1 MHTYATPYH
10 IAREQKPELPTYCF
24 RPERVTAAAQWFV
37 EKFPAQPFYAV
48 KVNPAPHVLDALWEG
63 GIRSF
68 DAASEK
74 EIELIRGRFPEARI
88 AFLHPV
94 KPRQAIRRAYFNHGV
109 RIFVTDSMAELQKIL
124 DATDFAKDLTIL
136 VRIAV
141 SNEGSALPLSGKFGA
156 SAEEAAEILSVA
168 RRYADELGV
177 SFHVGSQA
185 MKPSAWAQAMA
196 DASRVIIDAGV
207 TVDIVDVGGGFPAIY
222 ADKNPP
228 AMDDYVAM
236 VMRSFENMFVLE
248 NADLWCEPG
257 RALVAEAES
266 LLVQVDLSKGNA
278 IYINEGSYG
287 ALYDAVHENW
297 VFPMRAI
304 SGDGRKLGRMV
315 EYTVYGPTCDSA
327 DMLPYKATIS
337 RSAISAPMAARWR
350 RASTALASP
359 SWRLSRIAPGRRFMA
374 RPKAPKSSRL
384 AQWPRTEPREN
395 RSGAARARFPLPFQ
409 TDL

>member
-24 RPERVTAAAQWFV
+24 RPERVTAAASWFV
-37 EKFPAQPFYAV
+37 EKFPAQAFYAV

-74 EIELIRGRFPEARI
+74 EIELIRGRFPDARI

-124 DATDFAKDLTIL
+124 DATDFARDLTIL

-156 SAEEAAEILSVA
+156 SAAEAAEILSVA

-222 ADKNPP
+222 ADKNLP

-266 LLVQVDLSKGNA
+266 LLVGVDLVKGDA
-278 IYINEGSYG
+278 LYINEGSYG

-327 DMLPYKATIS
+327 DMLPYKVWLPAGLTEGDYVEIGNIGAYGRSMATRFNGFGESDLAIVQDSPWPSLYGSAEGAEVIS
-337 RSAISAPMAARWR
+337 IGSMA
-350 RASTALASP
+350 T
-359 SWRLSRIAPGRRFMA
+359 
-374 RPKAPKSSRL
+374 
-384 AQWPRTEPREN
+384 N
-395 RSGAARARFPLPFQ
+395 
-409 TDL
+409 

>member
-24 RPERVTAAAQWFV
+24 RPDRVTAAASWFV
-37 EKFPAQPFYAV
+37 QKFPAQAFYAV

-74 EIELIRGRFPEARI
+74 EIELIRGRFPDARI

-124 DATDFAKDLTIL
+124 DATDFARDLTIL

-156 SAEEAAEILSVA
+156 SAAEAAEILSVA

-266 LLVQVDLSKGNA
+266 LLVGVDLVKGDA
-278 IYINEGSYG
+278 LYINEGSYG

-327 DMLPYKATIS
+327 DMLPYKVWLPAGLTEGDYVEIGNIGAYGRSMATRFNGFGESDLAIVQDSPWPSLYGSAEGAEVIS
-337 RSAISAPMAARWR
+337 IGSMA
-350 RASTALASP
+350 T
-359 SWRLSRIAPGRRFMA
+359 
-374 RPKAPKSSRL
+374 
-384 AQWPRTEPREN
+384 N
-395 RSGAARARFPLPFQ
+395 
-409 TDL
+409 

>member
-24 RPERVTAAAQWFV
+24 RPERVTAAASWFV
-37 EKFPAQPFYAV
+37 EKFPAQAFYAV
-48 KVNPAPHVLDALWEG
+48 KVNPAPHILDALWEG

-74 EIELIRGRFPEARI
+74 EIELIRGRFPQARI

-156 SAEEAAEILSVA
+156 SAAEAADILSVA
-168 RRYADELGV
+168 RRYADELGI

-266 LLVQVDLSKGNA
+266 LLVGVDLVKGDA
-278 IYINEGSYG
+278 LYINEGSYG

-327 DMLPYKATIS
+327 DMLPGKVWLPAGLTEGDYIEIGNIGAYGRSMATRFNGFGDSELAIVQDSPWPSLYGSAEGAEVIS
-337 RSAISAPMAARWR
+337 IGSMA
-350 RASTALASP
+350 T
-359 SWRLSRIAPGRRFMA
+359 
-374 RPKAPKSSRL
+374 
-384 AQWPRTEPREN
+384 N
-395 RSGAARARFPLPFQ
+395 
-409 TDL
+409 

>member
-24 RPERVTAAAQWFV
+24 RPERVTAAATWFV
-37 EKFPAQPFYAV
+37 EKFPAQAFYAV

-74 EIELIRGRFPEARI
+74 EIELIRGRFPDARI

-124 DATDFAKDLTIL
+124 DATDFARDLTIL

-156 SAEEAAEILSVA
+156 SAAEAADILSVA
-168 RRYADELGV
+168 RRYADELGI

-266 LLVQVDLSKGNA
+266 LLVGVDLVKGDA
-278 IYINEGSYG
+278 LYINEGSYG

-327 DMLPYKATIS
+327 DMLPGKVWLPAGLTEGDYIEIGNIGAYGRSMATRFNGFGDSELAVVQDSPWPSLYGSAEGAEVIS
-337 RSAISAPMAARWR
+337 IGSMA
-350 RASTALASP
+350 T
-359 SWRLSRIAPGRRFMA
+359 
-374 RPKAPKSSRL
+374 
-384 AQWPRTEPREN
+384 N
-395 RSGAARARFPLPFQ
+395 
-409 TDL
+409 

>member
-24 RPERVTAAAQWFV
+24 RPERVTAAATWFV
-37 EKFPAQPFYAV
+37 EKFPAQAFYAV

-74 EIELIRGRFPEARI
+74 EIELIRGRFPQARI

-156 SAEEAAEILSVA
+156 SAAEAADILSVA
-168 RRYADELGV
+168 RRYADELGI

-266 LLVQVDLSKGNA
+266 LLVGVDLVKGDA
-278 IYINEGSYG
+278 LYINEGSYG

-327 DMLPYKATIS
+327 DMLPGKVWLPAGLTEGDYIEIGNIGAYGRSMATRFNGFGESELAIVQDSPWPSLYGSAEGAEVIS
-337 RSAISAPMAARWR
+337 IGSMA
-350 RASTALASP
+350 T
-359 SWRLSRIAPGRRFMA
+359 
-374 RPKAPKSSRL
+374 
-384 AQWPRTEPREN
+384 N
-395 RSGAARARFPLPFQ
+395 
-409 TDL
+409 

>member
-24 RPERVTAAAQWFV
+24 RPDRVTAAASWFV
-37 EKFPAQPFYAV
+37 EKFPAQAFYAV

-74 EIELIRGRFPEARI
+74 EIELIRGRFPDARI

-124 DATDFAKDLTIL
+124 DATDFARDLTIL

-156 SAEEAAEILSVA
+156 SAAEAAEILSVA

-266 LLVQVDLSKGNA
+266 LLVGVDLVKGDA
-278 IYINEGSYG
+278 LYINEGSYG

-327 DMLPYKATIS
+327 DMLPYKVWLPAGLTEGDYVEIGNIGAYGRSMATRFNGFGESDLAIVQDSPWPSLYGSAEGAEVIS
-337 RSAISAPMAARWR
+337 IGSMA
-350 RASTALASP
+350 T
-359 SWRLSRIAPGRRFMA
+359 
-374 RPKAPKSSRL
+374 
-384 AQWPRTEPREN
+384 N
-395 RSGAARARFPLPFQ
+395 
-409 TDL
+409 

>member
-1 MHTYATPYH
+1 MHTYATPYN
-10 IAREQKPELPTYCF
+10 IVRNLQPELPTYCF
-24 RPERVTAAAQWFV
+24 RPERVTAAARWFV
-37 EKFPAQPFYAV
+37 DKFPAQPFYAV
-48 KVNPAPHVLDALWEG
+48 KVNPAPHVLDALWDA

-74 EIELIRGRFPEARI
+74 EIQLIHGRFPEARI

-94 KPRQAIRRAYFNHGV
+94 KPRHAIERAYFNYGV
-109 RIFVTDSMAELQKIL
+109 RIYVTDSVAELNKIL
-124 DATDFAKDLTIL
+124 EATGFAKDLTIL

-156 SAEEAAEILSVA
+156 APEEAAEILRLA
-168 RRYADELGV
+168 RRHADEVGV

-196 DASRVIIDAGV
+196 DASRVIIEAGV

-222 ADKNPP
+222 ADKTPP
-228 AMDDYVAM
+228 EMDDYVAM

-266 LLVQVDLSKGNA
+266 LLVRVDLAKNGEL
-278 IYINEGSYG
+278 YINDGSYG
-287 ALYDAVHENW
+287 ALYDAVHEDW
-297 VFPMRAI
+297 KFPMRAI
-304 SGDGRKLGRMV
+304 SGDGRKLGRMA

-327 DMLPYKATIS
+327 DMLPGKVRLPAGLTEGDYIEIGNIGAYGRSMSTQFNGFGETEVAEVQDSPWPSLYVSAEGAEVISFGSQAT
-337 RSAISAPMAARWR
+337 
-350 RASTALASP
+350 
-359 SWRLSRIAPGRRFMA
+359 
-374 RPKAPKSSRL
+374 
-384 AQWPRTEPREN
+384 N
-395 RSGAARARFPLPFQ
+395 
-409 TDL
+409 

>member
-24 RPERVTAAAQWFV
+24 RPERVTAAATWFV
-37 EKFPAQPFYAV
+37 EKFPAQAFYAV

-74 EIELIRGRFPEARI
+74 EIELIRGRFPDARI

-124 DATDFAKDLTIL
+124 DATDFARDLTIL

-156 SAEEAAEILSVA
+156 SAAEAADILSVA
-168 RRYADELGV
+168 RRYADELGI

-266 LLVQVDLSKGNA
+266 LLVGVDLVKGDA
-278 IYINEGSYG
+278 LYINEGSYG

-327 DMLPYKATIS
+327 DMLPGKVWLPAGLTEGDYIEIGNIGAYGRSMATRFNGFGESELAIVQDSPWPSLYGSAEGAEGIS
-337 RSAISAPMAARWR
+337 IGSMA
-350 RASTALASP
+350 T
-359 SWRLSRIAPGRRFMA
+359 
-374 RPKAPKSSRL
+374 
-384 AQWPRTEPREN
+384 N
-395 RSGAARARFPLPFQ
+395 
-409 TDL
+409 

>member
-24 RPERVTAAAQWFV
+24 RPERVTAAASWFV
-37 EKFPAQPFYAV
+37 EKFPAQAFYAV

-74 EIELIRGRFPEARI
+74 EIELIRGRFPDARI

-156 SAEEAAEILSVA
+156 GAAEAADILSVA

-266 LLVQVDLSKGNA
+266 LLVGVDLVKGDA
-278 IYINEGSYG
+278 LYINEGSYG

-327 DMLPYKATIS
+327 DMLPYKVWLPAGLTEGDYVEIGNIGAYGRSMATRFNGFGESDLAIVQDSPWPSLYGSAEGAEVIS
-337 RSAISAPMAARWR
+337 IGSMA
-350 RASTALASP
+350 T
-359 SWRLSRIAPGRRFMA
+359 
-374 RPKAPKSSRL
+374 
-384 AQWPRTEPREN
+384 N
-395 RSGAARARFPLPFQ
+395 
-409 TDL
+409 

>member
-1 MHTYATPYH
+1 MRTYATPYN
-10 IAREQKPELPTYCF
+10 IVRNVQPELPTYCF
-24 RPERVTAAAQWFV
+24 RPERVRAAARWFV
-37 EKFPAQPFYAV
+37 EKFPAQSFYAV
-48 KVNPAPHVLDALWEG
+48 KVNPAPHVLDALWEA

-74 EIELIRGRFPEARI
+74 EIQLIRGRFPDARI

-94 KPRQAIRRAYFNHGV
+94 KPRHAIQRAYFNYGV
-109 RIFVTDSMAELQKIL
+109 RIYVTDSVAELDKIL
-124 DATDFAKDLTIL
+124 EATNFAKDLTIL

-156 SAEEAAEILSVA
+156 NAVEAAEILRLA
-168 RRYADELGV
+168 RRHADEVGV

-196 DASRVIIDAGV
+196 DASRVIIEAGV

-222 ADKNPP
+222 ADKTPP
-228 AMDDYVAM
+228 EMDAYVAM

-248 NADLWCEPG
+248 NAELWCEPG

-266 LLVQVDLSKGNA
+266 LLVRVDLAKGSE
-278 IYINEGSYG
+278 IYVNDGSYG
-287 ALYDAVHENW
+287 ALYDAVHEGW
-297 VFPMRAI
+297 KFPMRAI

-327 DMLPYKATIS
+327 DMLPGKVWLPAGLTEGDYVEIGNIGAYGRSMSTQFNGFGETEVAEVQDSPWPSLYVSAGGAEVISIGSMAT
-337 RSAISAPMAARWR
+337 
-350 RASTALASP
+350 
-359 SWRLSRIAPGRRFMA
+359 
-374 RPKAPKSSRL
+374 
-384 AQWPRTEPREN
+384 N
-395 RSGAARARFPLPFQ
+395 
-409 TDL
+409 